1 MMGDITSKRVLYLK
15 GGLFLALGGLAVV
28 MALARYPDWQLAA
41 LMAIA
46 IWAFCR
52 AYYFA
57 FYVIEHYVDPSFK
70 FAGLGAF
77 VRYCLRGRRIEP
89 RRHDEEN

>member
-1 MMGDITSKRVLYLK
+1 MLGDITSPRLLWVKF
-15 GGLFLALGGLAVV
+15 GLFVFLGLFAVALALVLFPDFRLAV
-28 MALARYPDWQLAA
+28 

-57 FYVIEHYVDPSFK
+57 FYVVEKYADPSFK
-70 FAGLGAF
+70 FAGLGSF
-77 VRYCLRGRRIEP
+77 VRYALRRKK
-89 RRHDEEN
+89 